1 MGLFSQIVAARTFC
15 EDMGMSW
22 GTSHRVAGVA
32 GPDDRSWHI
41 DDDMHVASKVSD
53 LSEPTILGARLESAR
68 FGR

>member
-1 MGLFSQIVAARTFC
+1 
-15 EDMGMSW
+15 MSW

-53 LSEPTILGARLESAR
+53 LSEPTILGERLESAR